1 MELQAIKNRFEIVGN
16 SAALSHALETAIK
29 VAPTDMSVLITGESG
44 VGKESFSKIIHAMSA
59 RKHGNFIAVNC
70 GAIPEGTIDSELFGH
85 EKGSFTGATDA
96 RKGYFESVNG
106 GTIFLDEVGELPL
119 GTQARLLR
127 VLENGEFI
135 KVGSSKVQKT
145 NVRVVA
151 ATNRDLLE
159 RATQGKFRED
169 LYYRLATVPIRV
181 PKLSERKEDINLLF
195 RKFASGFAE
204 KNHAPQVHLDA
215 EAQQMLSNYAW
226 PGNIRQLK
234 NITEQICVLESENS
248 PVGADILRMYLP
260 PAESHLPLA
269 FSSADGMSMQGMS
282 ERDIFYKFL
291 IDMKKDV
298 SDLKRIVMGLVEN
311 SANREEFIQNNKED
325 IKHVLYKDNYYQEP
339 FEQPVIIPGGNI
351 QPIVRN
357 NVIDVQPVDEHIA
370 QNLTIADQEL
380 EMIRKALLRNKGK
393 RNKAAKELGISERT
407 LYRKIRQYQLESV

>member
-16 SAALSHALETAIK
+16 SPALNHALETAIK

-44 VGKESFSKIIHAMSA
+44 VGKESFSKIIHALSS

-85 EKGSFTGATDA
+85 EKGSFTGATDS
-96 RKGYFESVNG
+96 RKGYFEAVNG

-135 KVGSSKVQKT
+135 KVGSSKVLKT

-159 RATQGKFRED
+159 RANEGKFRED

-181 PKLSERKEDINLLF
+181 PRLAERKEDIYLLF
-195 RKFASGFAE
+195 RKFATMFSE
-204 KNHAPQVHLDA
+204 KNHSPLVQLDL
-215 EAQQMLSNYAW
+215 EAQQVLSNYPW

-234 NITEQICVLESENS
+234 NITEQICVLEADQN
-248 PVGADILRMYLP
+248 PVPEHILSMYLP
-260 PAESHLPLA
+260 QTGSNLPLA
-269 FSSADGMSMQGMS
+269 FKNKDENSGQSMS

-291 IDMKKDV
+291 IEMKKDV
-298 SDLKRIVMGLVEN
+298 SDLKRVVMGLVEN
-311 SANREEFIQNNKED
+311 SSNQNEYIEENKEE
-325 IKHVLYKDNYYQEP
+325 IEHVLYKDDYYDKP
-339 FEQPVIIPGGNI
+339 FEKPVILPT
-351 QPIVRN
+351 QKTKPIMRS
-357 NVIDVQPVDEHIA
+357 NVIDVQPLDDQHS

-380 EMIRKALLRNKGK
+380 EMIRKSLIRNKGK
-393 RNKAAKELGISERT
+393 RNRAAKELGISERT
-407 LYRKIRQYQLESV
+407 LYRKIKQYQLESI

>member
-16 SAALSHALETAIK
+16 SPALNHALETAIK

-44 VGKESFSKIIHAMSA
+44 VGKESFSKIIHALSS

-127 VLENGEFI
+127 ILENGEFI
-135 KVGSSKVQKT
+135 KVGSSKVLKT

-159 RATQGKFRED
+159 RANQGKFRED

-181 PKLSERKEDINLLF
+181 PKLSERKGDIHLLF
-195 RKFASGFAE
+195 RKFASNFAE
-204 KNHAPQVHLDA
+204 THHSPIVMLDD
-215 EAQQMLSNYAW
+215 EAQQVLENYAW

-234 NITEQICVLESENS
+234 NITEQICVLEAENS
-248 PVGADILRMYLP
+248 PINADILRMYLP
-260 PAESHLPLA
+260 KTDTNLPLA
-269 FSSADGMSMQGMS
+269 FAGAENMANQGFS
-282 ERDIFYKFL
+282 ERDIFYKVL

-298 SDLKRIVMGLVEN
+298 SDLKRVVMDIVEN
-311 SANREEFIQNNKED
+311 SADRDEFIKNNKED
-325 IKHVLYKDNYYQEP
+325 IQHVLYKDKFYEEP
-339 FEQPVIIPGGNI
+339 YEKPVIIKPAK
-351 QPIVRN
+351 PIVHEQ
-357 NVIDVQPVDEHIA
+357 VIDVQALDDMDT

-380 EMIRKALLRNKGK
+380 EMIKKALVRNKGK
-393 RNKAAKELGISERT
+393 RNRAAKELGISERT
-407 LYRKIRQYQLESV
+407 LYRKIKQYQLESI

>member
-1 MELQAIKNRFEIVGN
+1 MELQTVKNRFEIVGN
-16 SAALSHALETAIK
+16 SPALNHALETAIK

-44 VGKESFSKIIHAMSA
+44 VGKESFSKIIHALSN

-96 RKGYFESVNG
+96 RKGYFEAVNG

-159 RATQGKFRED
+159 RANQGKFRED

-181 PKLSERKEDINLLF
+181 PKLSERKDDIHLLF
-195 RKFASGFAE
+195 RKFATQFSE
-204 KNHAPQVHLDA
+204 KNHSPVIQLNA
-215 EAQQMLSNYAW
+215 EAQKVLTDYAW

-234 NITEQICVLESENS
+234 NITEQVCVLESDNS
-248 PVGADILRMYLP
+248 PISAEVLRNYLP
-260 PAESHLPLA
+260 VSGTFLPLA
-269 FSSADGMSMQGMS
+269 YGAGDNLSFQGMS

-291 IDMKKDV
+291 VEMKKDV

-311 SANREEFIQNNKED
+311 SGNREEFIRNNKEE
-325 IKHVLYKDNYYQEP
+325 IQHVLYKDNYYQEP
-339 FEQPVIIPGGNI
+339 YEKPVIIPPVSV
-351 QPIVRN
+351 QPIRT
-357 NVIDVQPVDEHIA
+357 NVIDVPHVEEHE
-370 QNLTIADQEL
+370 NMGVTIADQEL
-380 EMIRKALLRNKGK
+380 EMIRKALTRNKGK

-407 LYRKIRQYQLESV
+407 LYRKIKQFNLESI